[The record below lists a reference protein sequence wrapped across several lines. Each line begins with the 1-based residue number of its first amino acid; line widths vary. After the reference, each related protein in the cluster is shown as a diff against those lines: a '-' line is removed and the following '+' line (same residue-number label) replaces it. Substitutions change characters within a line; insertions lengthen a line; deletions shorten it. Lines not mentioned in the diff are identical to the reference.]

1 MNEKKKIVVF
11 FIGLLLVIGL
21 IVGVSISE
29 SKKANQKLESY
40 LNLVDKKT
48 TQVIFLG
55 RPTCSYCV
63 QFTPVIEALSKDY
76 SFKYE
81 YINTDDISS
90 SGLSKLLDKLGIDES
105 EFGTPYL
112 VIAKDGKILAEQS
125 GYLDREPLFN
135 FLKENSVIGSDQ
147 EYKSEYSHL
156 TNINYTNYQELLAS
170 NEKSIVV
177 LGQTGCGYCTQTKP
191 VLDELA
197 EKYGIV
203 INYLNMTD
211 LSEEDS
217 SNLFNSTTY
226 LKELESLGTP
236 LTMVIEN
243 GEVVD
248 HIDGYN
254 EASAFESVFRKQ
266 GLIK

>member
-1 MNEKKKIVVF
+1 MNENKKIVVF
-11 FIGLLLVIGL
+11 LIGLLLVIGL

-29 SKKANQKLESY
+29 SKKANQRLENY

-48 TQVIFLG
+48 PQVLFLG

-63 QFTPVIEALSKDY
+63 QFTPVIETLSKDY

-81 YINTDDISS
+81 YINTDDLSS
-90 SGLSKLLDKLGIDES
+90 SGLSKLLEKLGVDES

-112 VIAKDGKILAEQS
+112 VVAKDGKVLAEQS
-125 GYLDREPLFN
+125 GYLDREPLFQ
-135 FLKENSVIGSDQ
+135 FLQEHSVIEKDQ
-147 EYKSEYSHL
+147 EYKDEYSHL
-156 TNINYTNYQELLAS
+156 TNINYEKYQELLS
-170 NEKSIVV
+170 SSEKSIVV

-191 VLDELA
+191 VLDQLA
-197 EKYGIV
+197 EKYGIA

-211 LSEEDS
+211 LSEEAS

-226 LKELESLGTP
+226 LKELDSLGTP
-236 LTMVIEN
+236 LTMIIQN
-243 GEVVD
+243 GEVLEHV
-248 HIDGYN
+248 DGYN
-254 EASAFESVFRKQ
+254 EASTFESAFRKQ